1 MLVED
6 QIIPYIRKKSIT
18 EKCFNGEILLLD
30 EDELKEAFD
39 RFEVSKDD
47 FENAYKEAYNLIER
61 LSNNKDKLVEFT
73 NKFL

>member
-1 MLVED
+1 MYLDVVVT
-6 QIIPYIRKKSIT
+6 P
-18 EKCFNGEILLLD
+18 NGEILLLD

-47 FENAYKEAYNLIER
+47 FENAYKDTYNLIER

-73 NKFL
+73 NKFLKLMIGDDK